1 MAKLKMNQSRESAG
15 KSTGTMVKVGLFG
28 AIITALFF
36 FFNKFTGGSDKTTS
50 TTQSEVPADDDTA
63 GNYLPLASGQVIK
76 HQFYSLSYIEAHEQ
90 PEWVAYSLTR
100 DNLKKEWV
108 ERQDNFIPDPKV
120 RTESATPNDYRNSG
134 YDRGHLVPAADM
146 AFDEAAMAETFFMS
160 NMSPQAKNFNKG
172 IWRELEELTRS
183 WAEKN
188 EQLFI
193 VSGPVLTIPV
203 KGKIGANEVSV
214 PAAYY
219 KVLLDLNDPEKKAIA
234 FVIPNEVS
242 YDPLFK
248 YVKSV
253 DEVEKLTGIDF
264 FPELMPKATE
274 QALEASYNL
283 DLWEF
288 NKKKFETRT
297 QKWNVQE

>member
-1 MAKLKMNQSRESAG
+1 MAKFKMNHTRESAG

-36 FFNKFTGGSDKTTS
+36 FFNKFTGGANKETTIPR
-50 TTQSEVPADDDTA
+50 EEPADTYTEEY
-63 GNYLPLASGQVIK
+63 YLPTASGQVVK
-76 HQFYSLSYIEAHEQ
+76 HRFYSLSYIEDHEQ
-90 PEWVAYSLTR
+90 AEWVAYTLTR

-108 ERQDNFIPDPKV
+108 ERQDNFLPDPKV
-120 RTESATPNDYRNSG
+120 RTGSATPNDYRNSG

-146 AFDEAAMAETFFMS
+146 AFDEDAMMETFFMS
-160 NMSPQAKNFNKG
+160 NISPQAKNFNKG

-188 EQLFI
+188 VKLFI
-193 VSGPVLTIPV
+193 VTGPVLTEPV
-203 KGKIGANEVSV
+203 KGKIGANEVSI
-214 PAAYY
+214 PTAYY
-219 KVLLDLNDPEKKAIA
+219 KILLDLNEPEKKAIA
-234 FVIPNEVS
+234 FVVPNEVS
-242 YDPLFK
+242 YEPLYK
-248 YVKSV
+248 YAKSV
-253 DEVEKLTGIDF
+253 DEVEQLTGIDF
-264 FPELMPKATE
+264 FPELMPKELE
-274 QALEASYNL
+274 QELEARHNL

>member
-1 MAKLKMNQSRESAG
+1 MAKLKMNHTRETTAG
-15 KSTGTMVKVGLFG
+15 KSTGTMVKVGIFG
-28 AIITALFF
+28 AIISGLFF
-36 FFNKFTGGSDKTTS
+36 LFSKFGGGDKNATPLKEET
-50 TTQSEVPADDDTA
+50 ADNYT
-63 GNYLPLASGQVIK
+63 NEYYLPSATGQVVK
-76 HQFYSLSYIEAHEQ
+76 HRFYSLSYIEEHEQ
-90 PEWVAYSLTR
+90 PEWVAYTLTR

-108 ERQDNFIPDPKV
+108 ERQDNFMPDPKV
-120 RTESATPNDYRNSG
+120 HTGSATLNDYKGSG
-134 YDRGHLVPAADM
+134 YDRGHLVAAADM
-146 AFDEAAMAETFFMS
+146 AFDEDAMAETFFMS

-172 IWRELEELTRS
+172 IWRELEELSRS

-188 EQLFI
+188 VKLF
-193 VSGPVLTIPV
+193 VVTGPVLTMPV

-219 KVLLDLNDPEKKAIA
+219 KVLLDLNEPEKKAIA

-248 YVKSV
+248 YAKSV
-253 DEVEKLTGIDF
+253 DEVEQLTGIDF
-264 FPELMPKATE
+264 FPNLMPKEVE
-274 QALEASYNL
+274 QELEAKFNL

-297 QKWNVQE
+297 KTWNEQE

>member
-1 MAKLKMNQSRESAG
+1 MAKFKMNHTRESAG

-36 FFNKFTGGSDKTTS
+36 FFNKFTGGAGKES
-50 TTQSEVPADDDTA
+50 TIQKEEPADTYT
-63 GNYLPLASGQVIK
+63 NEYYLPTASGQVVK
-76 HQFYSLSYIEAHEQ
+76 HRFYSLSYIETHEQ
-90 PEWVAYSLTR
+90 AEWVAYTLTR
-100 DNLKKEWV
+100 DNLNQEWV
-108 ERQDNFIPDPKV
+108 ERADNFLPDPKV

-146 AFDEAAMAETFFMS
+146 AFDEDAMMETFFMS
-160 NMSPQAKNFNKG
+160 NISPQAKNFNKG

-183 WAEKN
+183 WAQKN
-188 EQLFI
+188 VKLFI
-193 VSGPVLTIPV
+193 VTGPVLTQPV
-203 KGKIGANEVSV
+203 KGKIGANEVSI

-219 KVLLDLNDPEKKAIA
+219 KVLLDLNEPEKKAIA
-234 FVIPNEVS
+234 FVVPNEVS
-242 YDPLFK
+242 YEPLYK
-248 YVKSV
+248 YAKSV
-253 DEVEKLTGIDF
+253 DEVEQLTGIDF
-264 FPELMPKATE
+264 FPELMPKETE
-274 QALEASYNL
+274 QELEARFNL

>member
-1 MAKLKMNQSRESAG
+1 MAKFKMNHTRESAG

-36 FFNKFTGGSDKTTS
+36 FFNKFTGGGNNEAAIPKE
-50 TTQSEVPADDDTA
+50 EVADTYT
-63 GNYLPLASGQVIK
+63 NEFYLPTASGQVVK
-76 HQFYSLSYIEAHEQ
+76 HRFYSLSYVEAHEQ
-90 PEWVAYSLTR
+90 AEWVAYTLTR
-100 DNLKKEWV
+100 DNLKKGWV
-108 ERQDNFIPDPKV
+108 ERQDNFLPDPKV

-146 AFDEAAMAETFFMS
+146 AFDEDAMMETFFMS
-160 NMSPQAKNFNKG
+160 NISPQAKNFNKG

-188 EQLFI
+188 VKLF
-193 VSGPVLTIPV
+193 VVTGPILTGAV
-203 KGKIGANEVSV
+203 KGKIGANEVSI
-214 PAAYY
+214 PTAFY
-219 KVLLDLNDPEKKAIA
+219 KVLLDLNEPEKKAIA
-234 FVIPNEVS
+234 FVVPNEIS
-242 YDPLFK
+242 YEPLYK

-253 DEVEKLTGIDF
+253 DEVEQLTGIDF
-264 FPELMPKATE
+264 FPELMPKEME
-274 QALEASYNL
+274 QELEARYNL

>member
-1 MAKLKMNQSRESAG
+1 MAKFKMNHTRESAG

-28 AIITALFF
+28 AIITALFV
-36 FFNKFTGGSDKTTS
+36 FFNKFVGGSDQAGTPR
-50 TTQSEVPADDDTA
+50 EEPADTYT
-63 GNYLPLASGQVIK
+63 NEYYLPTASGQVVK
-76 HQFYSLSYIEAHEQ
+76 HRFYSLSYLEDHEQ
-90 PEWVAYSLTR
+90 AEWVAYTLTR

-108 ERQDNFIPDPKV
+108 ERQDNFLPDPKV

-146 AFDEAAMAETFFMS
+146 AFDEDAMMETFFMS
-160 NMSPQAKNFNKG
+160 NISPQAKNFNKG

-188 EQLFI
+188 VKLFI
-193 VSGPVLTIPV
+193 VSGPVLTQPV
-203 KGKIGANEVSV
+203 KGKIGANEVSI

-219 KVLLDLNDPEKKAIA
+219 KVLLDLNEPEKKAIA

-242 YDPLFK
+242 YDPLYK
-248 YVKSV
+248 YAKSV

-264 FPELMPKATE
+264 FPELMPKETE
-274 QALEASYNL
+274 LELEARYNL

-297 QKWNVQE
+297 QKWNQQE

>member
-1 MAKLKMNQSRESAG
+1 MAKFKMNHTRESAG

-28 AIITALFF
+28 AILTALFF
-36 FFNKFTGGSDKTTS
+36 FFNKFTGGAAK
-50 TTQSEVPADDDTA
+50 EANIPKEEPADTYTEA
-63 GNYLPLASGQVIK
+63 YYLPTASGQVVK
-76 HQFYSLSYIEAHEQ
+76 HRFYSLSYIEAHEQ
-90 PEWVAYSLTR
+90 AEWVAYTLTR
-100 DNLKKEWV
+100 ENLKKEWV
-108 ERQDNFIPDPKV
+108 ERQDNFLPDPKV

-146 AFDEAAMAETFFMS
+146 AFDEDAMMETFFMS
-160 NMSPQAKNFNKG
+160 NISPQAKNFNKG

-188 EQLFI
+188 VKLFI
-193 VSGPVLTIPV
+193 VTGPVLTEPV
-203 KGKIGANEVSV
+203 KGKIGANEVSI

-219 KVLLDLNDPEKKAIA
+219 KVLLDLNEPEKKAIA
-234 FVIPNEVS
+234 FVVPNEIS
-242 YDPLFK
+242 YEPLYK

-253 DEVEKLTGIDF
+253 DEVEQLTGIDF
-264 FPELMPKATE
+264 FPELMPEELE
-274 QALEASYNL
+274 QELEARYNL

>member
-1 MAKLKMNQSRESAG
+1 MAKFKMNHTRESAG

-36 FFNKFTGGSDKTTS
+36 VFNKFTGGGSNQATPPKEE
-50 TTQSEVPADDDTA
+50 QADTYT
-63 GNYLPLASGQVIK
+63 NEFYLPTASGQVVK
-76 HQFYSLSYIEAHEQ
+76 HRFYSLSYIEAHEQ
-90 PEWVAYSLTR
+90 AEWVAYTLTR

-108 ERQDNFIPDPKV
+108 ERQDNFLPDPKV

-146 AFDEAAMAETFFMS
+146 AFDEDAMMETFFMS
-160 NMSPQAKNFNKG
+160 NISPQAKNFNKG
-172 IWRELEELTRS
+172 IWRELEEMTRS

-188 EQLFI
+188 VKLF
-193 VSGPVLTIPV
+193 VVTGPVLTEPV
-203 KGKIGANEVSV
+203 KGKIGANEVSI
-214 PAAYY
+214 PTAYY
-219 KVLLDLNDPEKKAIA
+219 KILLDLNEPEKKAIA
-234 FVIPNEVS
+234 FVVPNEIS
-242 YDPLFK
+242 YEPLYK

-253 DEVEKLTGIDF
+253 DEVEQLTGIDF
-264 FPELMPKATE
+264 FPELMPKEIE
-274 QALEASYNL
+274 QELEARYNL

>member
-1 MAKLKMNQSRESAG
+1 MAKFKMNHTRESAG

-36 FFNKFTGGSDKTTS
+36 FFNKFTGGANKETTIPR
-50 TTQSEVPADDDTA
+50 EEHADTYTEEY
-63 GNYLPLASGQVIK
+63 YLPTASGQVVK
-76 HQFYSLSYIEAHEQ
+76 HRFYSLSYIEDHEQ
-90 PEWVAYSLTR
+90 AEWVAYTLTR

-108 ERQDNFIPDPKV
+108 ERQDNFLPDPKV
-120 RTESATPNDYRNSG
+120 RTGSATPNDYRNSG

-146 AFDEAAMAETFFMS
+146 AFDEDAMMETFFMS
-160 NMSPQAKNFNKG
+160 NISPQAKNFNKG

-188 EQLFI
+188 VKLFI
-193 VSGPVLTIPV
+193 VTGPVLTEPV
-203 KGKIGANEVSV
+203 KGKIGANEVSI
-214 PAAYY
+214 PTAYY
-219 KVLLDLNDPEKKAIA
+219 KILLDLNEPEKKAIA
-234 FVIPNEVS
+234 FVVPNEVS
-242 YDPLFK
+242 YEPLYK
-248 YVKSV
+248 YAKSV
-253 DEVEKLTGIDF
+253 DEVEQLTGIDF
-264 FPELMPKATE
+264 FPELMPKELE
-274 QALEASYNL
+274 QELEARHNL

>member
-1 MAKLKMNQSRESAG
+1 MAKFKMNHTRESAG

-36 FFNKFTGGSDKTTS
+36 FFNKFTGGASKETTIPKEES
-50 TTQSEVPADDDTA
+50 ADTYTDEF
-63 GNYLPLASGQVIK
+63 YLPTASGQVVK
-76 HQFYSLSYIEAHEQ
+76 HRFYSLSYIEDHEQ
-90 PEWVAYSLTR
+90 AEWVAYTLTR

-108 ERQDNFIPDPKV
+108 ERQDNFLPDPKV

-146 AFDEAAMAETFFMS
+146 AFDEDAMMETFFMS
-160 NMSPQAKNFNKG
+160 NISPQAKNFNKG

-188 EQLFI
+188 VKLF
-193 VSGPVLTIPV
+193 VVTGPILTGAV
-203 KGKIGANEVSV
+203 KGKIGANEVSI
-214 PAAYY
+214 PTAFY
-219 KVLLDLNDPEKKAIA
+219 KVLLDLNEPEKKAIA
-234 FVIPNEVS
+234 FVVPNEIS
-242 YDPLFK
+242 YEPLYK

-253 DEVEKLTGIDF
+253 DEVEELTGIDF
-264 FPELMPKATE
+264 FPELMPKEME
-274 QALEASYNL
+274 QELEARYNL

>member
-1 MAKLKMNQSRESAG
+1 MAKFKMNHTRESAG

-36 FFNKFTGGSDKTTS
+36 VFNKFTGGGSNQATAPKEE
-50 TTQSEVPADDDTA
+50 QADTYT
-63 GNYLPLASGQVIK
+63 NEFYLPTASGQVVK
-76 HQFYSLSYIEAHEQ
+76 HRFYSLSYIEEHEQ
-90 PEWVAYSLTR
+90 AEWVAYTLTR

-108 ERQDNFIPDPKV
+108 ERQDNFLPDPKV

-146 AFDEAAMAETFFMS
+146 AFDEDAMMETFFMS
-160 NMSPQAKNFNKG
+160 NISPQAKNFNKG

-188 EQLFI
+188 VKLF
-193 VSGPVLTIPV
+193 VVTGPVLTGAV
-203 KGKIGANEVSV
+203 KGKIGANEVSI
-214 PAAYY
+214 PTSYY
-219 KVLLDLNDPEKKAIA
+219 KILLDLNEPEKKAIA
-234 FVIPNEVS
+234 FVVPNEIS
-242 YDPLFK
+242 YEPLYK

-253 DEVEKLTGIDF
+253 DEVEQLTGIDF
-264 FPELMPKATE
+264 FPELMPKE
-274 QALEASYNL
+274 VEEELEARYNL

>member
-1 MAKLKMNQSRESAG
+1 MAKFKMNHTRESAG

-36 FFNKFTGGSDKTTS
+36 VFNKFTGGGSNQATPPKEE
-50 TTQSEVPADDDTA
+50 QADTYT
-63 GNYLPLASGQVIK
+63 NEFYLPTASGQVVK
-76 HQFYSLSYIEAHEQ
+76 HRFYSLSYIEAHEQ
-90 PEWVAYSLTR
+90 AEWVAYTLTR

-108 ERQDNFIPDPKV
+108 ERQDNFLPDPKV

-146 AFDEAAMAETFFMS
+146 AFDEDAMMETFFMS
-160 NMSPQAKNFNKG
+160 NISPQAKNFNKG

-188 EQLFI
+188 VKLF
-193 VSGPVLTIPV
+193 VVTGPVLTEPV
-203 KGKIGANEVSV
+203 KGKIGANEVSI
-214 PAAYY
+214 PTAYY
-219 KVLLDLNDPEKKAIA
+219 KILLDLNEPEKKAIA
-234 FVIPNEVS
+234 FVVPNEIS
-242 YDPLFK
+242 YEPLYK

-253 DEVEKLTGIDF
+253 DEVEQLTGIDF
-264 FPELMPKATE
+264 FPELMPKEVE
-274 QALEASYNL
+274 QELEARYNL

-297 QKWNVQE
+297 QKWNLQE